1 MGSVV
6 VGSDLV
12 NKLSAKVGEY
22 VTIRGEKFKVVG
34 IMDKT
39 LTAPDTSV

>member
-1 MGSVV
+1 MV

-12 NKLSAKVGEY
+12 KKLGAKVGGN
-22 VTIRGEKFKVVG
+22 VTVRGEQFKVVG